1 MERKM
6 SVKKEK
12 GSVLV
17 LTIIAVL
24 ILSIMVTGLLN
35 VGTTEIYSTQNFH
48 LNKSAYYTAVQGV
61 EEIRTLIYNTPDAE
75 SVGNIVKMPPM
86 QAYSTSGGFLNFYIT
101 GSLKDLE
108 DILAGTNTAGVPI
121 EQFKGFEPPPL
132 PSISLGGSSS
142 IEPIVWKV
150 QVTAK
155 IDANKRSTYSEVIS
169 GIYSVL
175 TVGY

>member
-1 MERKM
+1 MN
-6 SVKKEK
+6 VQKEN

-35 VGTTEIYSTQNFH
+35 VGTTEIYTTQNFQ

-61 EEIRTLIYNTPDAE
+61 EEIRNLINQSPEKA
-75 SVGNIVKMPPM
+75 SSIVKMPPPE
-86 QAYSTSGGFLNFYIT
+86 AYSGSGGYLRFYIT

-108 DILAGTNTAGVPI
+108 NILAGTDPDGVTIEKFVGFALPHPPGVSLDIIVPTA
-121 EQFKGFEPPPL
+121 
-132 PSISLGGSSS
+132 
-142 IEPIVWKV
+142 WKV

-155 IDANKRSTYSEVIS
+155 IDANKRTTYSEVIA
-169 GIYSVL
+169 GILSFEEKQK
-175 TVGY
+175 

>member
-1 MERKM
+1 M
-6 SVKKEK
+6 SVEKEK

-35 VGTTEIYSTQNFH
+35 VGTTEIYSTQNFQ
-48 LNKSAYYTAVQGV
+48 LNKAAYYTAVQGV
-61 EEIRTLIYNTPDAE
+61 EEIRTQIYNTPDAAA
-75 SVGNIVKMPPM
+75 VNGIVKMPPSE
-86 QAYSTSGGFLNFYIT
+86 AYSGSGGYLRFYIT

-108 DILAGTNTAGVPI
+108 DILAGTDTDGVPL
-121 EQFKGFEPPPL
+121 EQFKGFSPPPL
-132 PSISLGGSSS
+132 PAISLGGGSS

-155 IDANKRSTYSEVIS
+155 IDANKRSTYSEVVS
-169 GIYSVL
+169 GVYSVV
-175 TVGY
+175 TTGY

>member
-6 SVKKEK
+6 SEKKEK

-35 VGTTEIYSTQNFH
+35 VGTTEIYTTQNYQ

-61 EEIRTLIYNTPDAE
+61 EEIRTQIYNAPDAE
-75 SVGNIVKMPPM
+75 SVQGIIKVPPPE
-86 QAYSTSGGFLNFYIT
+86 AYSSSGGFLRFYIT
-101 GSLKDLE
+101 GTLKDME
-108 DILAGTNTAGVPI
+108 DILAGTIATGLPI
-121 EQFKGFEPPPL
+121 EHFKGFEPPAL
-132 PSISLGGSSS
+132 PSISLGGGTSV
-142 IEPIVWKV
+142 EPIVWKV
-150 QVTAK
+150 HVTAK
-155 IDANKRSTYSEVIS
+155 VDANKRTTYSEVIA

-175 TVGY
+175 TVSY